1 VQSLNDGESGGVG
14 GMEWGKWGRG
24 RGGGG
29 GGGGG
34 VWEGG
39 GGGGGGGGAGGTAQ
53 STAIAHFSLKTQRKY
68 ITSGRQE
75 MCLFTLTSNS
85 IQLEFTYC

>member
-1 VQSLNDGESGGVG
+1 MQSLNDGELGGVG
-14 GMEWGKWGRG
+14 GMEWGKWGR
-24 RGGGG
+24 
-29 GGGGG
+29 
-34 VWEGG
+34 
-39 GGGGGGGGAGGTAQ
+39 GGGGGGAGGTAQ
-53 STAIAHFSLKTQRKY
+53 STAIAHFYLKTQRKY